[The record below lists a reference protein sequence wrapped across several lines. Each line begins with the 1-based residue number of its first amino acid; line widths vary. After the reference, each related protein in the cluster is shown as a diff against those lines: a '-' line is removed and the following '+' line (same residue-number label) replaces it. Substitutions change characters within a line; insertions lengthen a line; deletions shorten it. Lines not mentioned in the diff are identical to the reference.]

1 MNTFTEPWSR
11 LGLQRKLQLLI
22 QGFLLVVLLAAQYGI
37 SREIEHRA
45 LRAAKDRAA
54 VVADGV
60 INALNTLMSARVQ
73 DHDVIDD
80 PKVRELFIRKMGESE
95 QLKELRVIRGKG
107 VTDEFGPGL
116 AHQSPVDELDRSVL
130 ASGQAVYH
138 IEHSQ
143 AGAATLRAVIPYIA
157 HKNFRGSKCL
167 ECHGVDEGA
176 VLGAISIRSDIQ
188 SDQESISRINLW
200 LWAGQGLLQLL
211 LFFAIGA
218 IVRRQ
223 LRELGAEPSQATQ
236 LARSVAVGDL
246 STPLALR
253 PDDSHSMMA
262 QLGLM
267 QSSLS
272 HIVARVRQGSEGVAS
287 ASQEIA
293 EGNQDLSA
301 RTEQQAAALEQT
313 ASAMEQLGATVRH
326 NADAA
331 REANQLA
338 LRATQVAEK
347 GGAVVG
353 QVVSTMRGIND
364 SSHQI
369 AAIISVI
376 DGIAF
381 QTNILALNAAV
392 EAARAGAQ
400 GRGFA
405 VVASEVRSLA
415 GRSAAAAKEIK
426 GLIETSLQKVDQGS
440 MLVDSAGATM
450 NEVVVAIQ
458 RVAAIMASITSA
470 SSEQASGVAQI
481 GQAISQMDQATQQNA
496 ALVEEMAA
504 AAGSLNWL
512 AQELVQTVAVFKL
525 RDGSADNRDNRDAR
539 RR

>member
-1 MNTFTEPWSR
+1 MNTFKEQWSS
-11 LGLQRKLQLLI
+11 LGLQRKLQFLI
-22 QGFLLVVLLAAQYGI
+22 QGLLLLILLAAQYGI
-37 SREIEHRA
+37 SREIGNRS
-45 LRAAKDRAA
+45 LRAAEDRAA

-60 INALNTLMSARVQ
+60 INALNTLMSAKVEN
-73 DHDVIDD
+73 HDVIDD
-80 PKVRELFIRKMGESE
+80 PKVRELFIRKMGESD

-107 VTDEFGPGL
+107 VIDEFGPGL
-116 AHQSPVDELDRSVL
+116 ANQSPLDDLDRSVL
-130 ASGQAVYH
+130 ASGKAFYQ
-138 IEHSQ
+138 IDNGQS
-143 AGAATLRAVIPYIA
+143 GAATLRAVIPYIA
-157 HKNFRGSKCL
+157 YKSFRGSKCL

-188 SDQESISRINLW
+188 SDQEGIARINRWLW
-200 LWAGQGLLQLL
+200 LGQGLLQLL

-223 LRELGAEPSQATQ
+223 LRELGAEPAQATQ
-236 LARSVAVGDL
+236 LARSVATGDL
-246 STPLALR
+246 STPLTLA
-253 PDDSHSMMA
+253 PHDKHSMMA

-272 HIVARVRQGSEGVAS
+272 RIVARVRQGSQGVAN

-301 RTEQQAAALEQT
+301 RTEQQAASLEQT
-313 ASAMEQLGATVRH
+313 ASSMEQLGATVRQ
-326 NADAA
+326 NADSAS
-331 REANQLA
+331 EASQLA
-338 LRATQVAEK
+338 MHATQVAEK
-347 GGAVVG
+347 GGAVVT

-392 EAARAGAQ
+392 EAARAGEQ

-405 VVASEVRSLA
+405 VVATEVRLLA

-426 GLIETSLQKVDQGS
+426 GLIETSLQKVEQGS
-440 MLVDSAGATM
+440 TLVDRAGATM
-450 NEVVVAIQ
+450 TEVVEAIQ
-458 RVAAIMASITSA
+458 RVAALMASITSA
-470 SSEQASGVAQI
+470 SREQANGVAQV
-481 GQAISQMDQATQQNA
+481 GQAISHMDMATQQNA

-504 AAGSLNWL
+504 AASSLNQL

-525 RDGSADNRDNRDAR
+525 RGDSDSLHDGRG
-539 RR
+539 